1 MKVGN
6 LEILVGA
13 DPELFV
19 KYGREFVSAHGMVKG
34 TKENPFPVKDGAVQ
48 VDGMA
53 LEFNIDPANNEK
65 EFTHN
70 LISVMGQLS
79 KMVPDFKLCAVAV
92 AEFSKEVMANTPD
105 EAKILGCDADY
116 NAWNKGRANPI
127 PDASVSYR
135 TAAGH
140 IHIGWC
146 EGMDITDEGHIQA
159 CILLAKQLDLY
170 LGVPSLNFDKDS
182 KRRDLYGKAGAF
194 RVKSYGMEYRVL
206 SNAWLKDKSLMSWV
220 YNNTIEAVRNL
231 LDGGHG
237 SPYGLDRVI
246 NNSNYWQVKE
256 YLEDYDICPPP
267 EINNN
272 SDDIAI
278 FSKAR
283 HPFAKFFG
291 DGLINGR
298 MRDV

>member
-6 LEILVGA
+6 LEILMGA

-19 KYGREFVSAHGMVKG
+19 KYGGEFVSAHGMVEG
-34 TKENPFPVKDGAVQ
+34 TKEKPFPVKDGAVQ

-70 LISVMGQLS
+70 LISVMAQLS
-79 KMVPDFKLCAVAV
+79 NMVPDYDLCAVAV
-92 AEFSKEVMANTPD
+92 AEFSKEVMDNAPK

-116 NAWNKGRANPI
+116 NAWDNGRANPQ
-127 PDASVSYR
+127 PDANVDYR

-146 EGMDITDEGHIQA
+146 EGMDISDEGHIQA

-206 SNAWLKDKSLMSWV
+206 SNAWLKDKALMSWV
-220 YNNTIEAVRNL
+220 YNNTIEAIRNL
-231 LDGGHG
+231 LRGGHDYFEG
-237 SPYGLDRVI
+237 VRLDI
-246 NNSNYWQVKE
+246 NNSR
-256 YLEDYDICPPP
+256 YDRARYYIQQYGITPPP
-267 EINNN
+267 EIDIK
-272 SDDIAI
+272 SDKIAT
-278 FSKAR
+278 FTKPK
-283 HPFAKFFG
+283 HPFSKFFG
-291 DGLINGR
+291 DELINGR
-298 MRDV
+298 MIDV